1 MDDEDLEVAPEGAAF
16 PALTAEQFERL
27 KAFGRVE
34 TVAAGEEVFDAG
46 ELDPD
51 FVAVIDGQF
60 SVIRRREGQETLIA
74 RHGRGRFLGEL
85 NLLTGQRTTLAAR
98 ADVDSL
104 VVRIGSDRFRELLAS
119 DATLADLIFTAFVAR
134 REALRAGA
142 GADTLRIIGS
152 RFSSS
157 SLALR
162 SFARRQ
168 RLAHEWTD
176 LDDPAIDDVDV
187 LLAGIGVRRS
197 DVPVVVT
204 ATATLR
210 RPTPADLAAHLGLA
224 FRTPAGHVF
233 DVAVVGAGPA
243 GLAAAVYGASEG
255 LDTVVLDAVGPGGQ
269 AGTSSR
275 IENYFGFPA
284 GVSGSDL
291 VEQGALQAVRLGAT
305 LNSPC
310 RVTRLEHS
318 EVGYSLTLG
327 DDTTIET
334 RAVVVAAGVQYR
346 RLPLDDLD
354 RFDGAGV
361 YYAATELEAQTCAS
375 EPVVVVGGGN
385 SAGQAAVFLAQRGSP
400 VTICIRR
407 DGLEES
413 MSRYLIDRID
423 NAAAITVATRT
434 EVIAL
439 HGDDRLESV
448 TLRSGIVA
456 AGTATER
463 TVRCAGVFSFIG
475 AVPFTDWL
483 RGHCAL
489 DEQGFVLTDRDLPS
503 DDVRRDAL
511 AFETS
516 CPGVFA
522 VGDVRHGSMKR
533 VAAAVGEGSSAIRS
547 VHEYLARPSR

>member
-1 MDDEDLEVAPEGAAF
+1 MDDDETADVAPEGAAF
-16 PALTAEQFERL
+16 PVLSAEQFERL
-27 KAFGRVE
+27 KAFGHVD

-51 FVAVIDGQF
+51 FIAVIDGRF
-60 SVIRRREGQETLIA
+60 SVIRRHDGQETLIA

-104 VVRIGSDRFRELLAS
+104 VVRIGSDRFRDLLAS
-119 DATLADLIFTAFVAR
+119 DATLADMIFTAFVAR
-134 REALRAGA
+134 REELRAGA
-142 GADTLRIIGS
+142 GAGTLRIIGS

-187 LLAGIGVRRS
+187 LLAGIGMRRG

-224 FRTPAGHVF
+224 FRAPAGHVF

-284 GVSGSDL
+284 GVSGGDL

-361 YYAATELEAQTCAS
+361 YYAATELEAQTCA
-375 EPVVVVGGGN
+375 VGTGGRGRGRQLRR
-385 SAGQAAVFLAQRGSP
+385 SGRGLPGPTWLTGDDLHPPRRPRGVDVALPHRPHRQRSRHHCRDSHRGRRPPRRRPARVGHAAQRS
-400 VTICIRR
+400 RR
-407 DGLEES
+407 GRNRHGAHDAVRGRVLLH
-413 MSRYLIDRID
+413 RCG
-423 NAAAITVATRT
+423 
-434 EVIAL
+434 AL
-439 HGDDRLESV
+439 HRLAP
-448 TLRSGIVA
+448 R
-456 AGTATER
+456 
-463 TVRCAGVFSFIG
+463 
-475 AVPFTDWL
+475 
-483 RGHCAL
+483 AL
-489 DEQGFVLTDRDLPS
+489 
-503 DDVRRDAL
+503 
-511 AFETS
+511 
-516 CPGVFA
+516 CP
-522 VGDVRHGSMKR
+522 R
-533 VAAAVGEGSSAIRS
+533 
-547 VHEYLARPSR
+547 